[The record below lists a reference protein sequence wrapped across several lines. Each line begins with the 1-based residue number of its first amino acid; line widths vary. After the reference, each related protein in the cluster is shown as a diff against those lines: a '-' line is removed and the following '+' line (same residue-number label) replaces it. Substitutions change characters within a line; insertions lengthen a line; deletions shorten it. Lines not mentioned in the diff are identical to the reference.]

1 MRGQGGWYHRP
12 NEKKIVV
19 LVSGRGTNMAALL
32 EACTTLRWDA
42 RITAVV
48 SDREEA
54 PACQIAQSFGVRAV
68 VVARRGFATRL
79 AFDDALGEQLEALAP
94 DLVVLAGFMQILPAR
109 LVARFQSRMLNIHPS
124 LLPVFPGLDT
134 HRRVLESGARIH
146 GATVHYVIPELDA
159 GPIVVQAALPVLP
172 HDDEPSLAARV
183 LVAEHHILPLAV
195 GWHLRGRLRIDGP
208 RVVLEAP
215 GPAESQLLWLP

>member
-1 MRGQGGWYHRP
+1 M
-12 NEKKIVV
+12 KKIVV
-19 LVSGRGTNMAALL
+19 LVSGRGSNMVALL
-32 EACTTLRWDA
+32 DACTALRWDA

-54 PACQIAQSFGVRAV
+54 PACQIARARGVQAV
-68 VVARRGFATRL
+68 VVARRSFATRL
-79 AFDDALGEQLEALAP
+79 AFDDALAAQLEALAP
-94 DLVVLAGFMQILPAR
+94 DLVVLAGFMQILPAA
-109 LVARFQSRMLNIHPS
+109 LVARYQSRMLNIHPS
-124 LLPVFPGLDT
+124 LLPVFTGLNT

-183 LVAEHHILPLAV
+183 LAAEHRILPLAV

-208 RVVLEAP
+208 RVVLESP
-215 GPAESQLLWLP
+215 GAAESQLLWLP